1 MGLKLFKSIG
11 CSTLK
16 TIDDSLYIRPMIFIT
31 GGTGLLGMRMVY
43 DLLIEGTPVRL
54 LRRSESDLALFSS
67 VLDFY
72 HGADSTKLRLNIEWI
87 EGEILDPTLL
97 EDAIR
102 NCNYCIHAA
111 AMVSFHPKDRDAM
124 RRVNIEGTANIVNA
138 CLAKGDIKLLYIS
151 SVAAL
156 GRIGNSGTIDESHL
170 WKDSPYNSAYA
181 ISKYHAEMEVWRGI
195 EEGLD
200 AVMVNPSIILGA
212 GDTRKS
218 SGTIF
223 GAVLN
228 GLRFYTDGGASVV
241 DARDVS
247 RIGLELLKSSVQSER
262 YSLNSQSLPYKSLFG
277 MIAETLGR
285 PKPSIHASSYLLS
298 IAWRLAAFKDFISGS
313 RSPVTQ
319 ETALSA
325 KSSYVYESKKI
336 KEELGY
342 DFRDLK
348 ESVSYYGSYYSKVS

>member
-1 MGLKLFKSIG
+1 
-11 CSTLK
+11 
-16 TIDDSLYIRPMIFIT
+16 
-31 GGTGLLGMRMVY
+31 MRMVY
-43 DLLIEGTPVRL
+43 DILMEGTPVRL
-54 LRRSESDLALFSS
+54 LRRNESDLDLFSS

-72 HGADSTKLRLNIEWI
+72 HGADSTELRSKIEWTQ
-87 EGEILDPTLL
+87 GDILDPGLL
-97 EDAIR
+97 EEAME
-102 NCNYCIHAA
+102 NCDYCIHAA
-111 AMVSFHPKDRDAM
+111 AMVSFHPKDRETM

-138 CLAKGDIKLLYIS
+138 CLSKGDIKLLYIS

-156 GRIGNSGTIDESHL
+156 GRIGNTGTIDESHL

-212 GDTRKS
+212 SDTRKS

-228 GLRFYTDGGASVV
+228 GLRFYTSGGASVV

-247 RIGLELLKSSVQSER
+247 RMGLKLMRSSVQSER
-262 YSLNSQSLPYKSLFG
+262 YVLNSKSLPYKSLFG
-277 MIAETLGR
+277 MIAETLQK
-285 PKPSIHASSYLLS
+285 PKPTIHASNFLLS
-298 IAWRLAAFKDFISGS
+298 IAWRLASLKDLIAGS
-313 RSPVTQ
+313 RSPVTK

-342 DFRDLK
+342 DFREVT
-348 ESVSYYGSYYSKVS
+348 ESVSYYSSYYSNVS